1 MCLEFGNNKPGAG
14 FSSITEEAMLALV
27 AHTTEER
34 ETWAK
39 TMDKEREWGK
49 VLAKDGRAFPLC
61 SMTPLVVLLVP
72 HEEAN
77 RVEGGATVWG
87 SPGDQWAVK
96 VTAIRGLG
104 RLPEGW
110 ASAAPLSRAPH

>member
-1 MCLEFGNNKPGAG
+1 
-14 FSSITEEAMLALV
+14 MLALT

-39 TMDKEREWGK
+39 TTDKKREWCK

-61 SMTPLVVLLVP
+61 SMPPLVVLLLL

-77 RVEGGATVWG
+77 RVEGRATVWG
-87 SPGDQWAVK
+87 SPGDQWTVK

-104 RLPEGW
+104 RL
-110 ASAAPLSRAPH
+110 S